1 MIAHRLEQN
10 ERTHQVV
17 IVVFDGLC
25 DTLAHG
31 LEPREVDDG
40 VDGMFPKDA
49 VENRAVA
56 DVRLVEED
64 VLARDLFGALERDL
78 ARVGKIVDDDDV
90 MTMVQQLY
98 QSVRADEPGSAR
110 D

>member
-1 MIAHRLEQN
+1 M
-10 ERTHQVV
+10 
-17 IVVFDGLC
+17 GLA
-25 DTLAHG
+25 TLSPHG

-40 VDGMFPKDA
+40 VDGMFLKDA
-49 VENRAVA
+49 VEHRAVA

-64 VLARDLFGALERDL
+64 VLARDLFDALERDL

-90 MTMVQQLY
+90 MAIVQQFY